1 MERISNKNPC
11 LNCCSDRQIG
21 NPDVWQSDC
30 YRCEKLPNWKAKA
43 INRFFDIEDILGD
56 EYDLD
61 RLKELVQ
68 ADREG
73 KCVVLPCKDWFETV
87 FGEQEVFWGIDMDCA
102 DPIKEISVDSSAR
115 FTWYDGWK
123 TTVLNG
129 YDENR
134 LDWEFSPDEI
144 GKTVFLTRE
153 EAEVALEK
161 MKKREK

>member
-1 MERISNKNPC
+1 MERLTAFDGEFWIHKNFPPVEE
-11 LNCCSDRQIG
+11 DRVDEFI
-21 NPDVWQSDC
+21 DC
-30 YRCEKLPNWKAKA
+30 VKDLASRLAT
-43 INRFFDIEDILGD
+43 IENILGD
-56 EYDLD
+56 DYDLE
-61 RLKELVQ
+61 RLKELVE
-68 ADREG
+68 AGREG
-73 KCVVLPCKDWFETV
+73 KCVVLPCKDWIETV

>member
-1 MERISNKNPC
+1 
-11 LNCCSDRQIG
+11 
-21 NPDVWQSDC
+21 
-30 YRCEKLPNWKAKA
+30 
-43 INRFFDIEDILGD
+43 
-56 EYDLD
+56 
-61 RLKELVQ
+61 
-68 ADREG
+68 
-73 KCVVLPCKDWFETV
+73 
-87 FGEQEVFWGIDMDCA
+87 MDCA